1 MQENNGTKK
10 QKVVGKIVGTE
21 KSKALAG
28 EMFDE
33 LWRLVRGP
41 YNSIHVATM
50 GECATLEYLS
60 EQESPVSPT
69 ELSRFFNVSTARITT
84 LINQLERKCYVRRM
98 PVPDDRR
105 TVLIQITEAGQNA
118 AKVRKDVILRY
129 LQELM
134 DELGE
139 KDAREYIRLIR
150 RITAFCGTHPFEP
163 KYSSEESG
171 VCIQQER
178 D

>member
-1 MQENNGTKK
+1 
-10 QKVVGKIVGTE
+10 
-21 KSKALAG
+21 
-28 EMFDE
+28 MFDE

-105 TVLIQITEAGQNA
+105 KVSPATPKNLCGIKRVP
-118 AKVRKDVILRY
+118 AKQSKSVTAMAVTLFPDGIERINGFVF
-129 LQELM
+129 
-134 DELGE
+134 
-139 KDAREYIRLIR
+139 YIRQFRQPNRHRRIRKPTGSVRQQLIR
-150 RITAFCGTHPFEP
+150 SIYRCPFYKFDCP
-163 KYSSEESG
+163 GRWYRHRA
-171 VCIQQER
+171 V
-178 D
+178 

>member
-105 TVLIQITEAGQNA
+105 KVLIQITEAGQNA
-118 AKVRKDVILRY
+118 AKVLHLHAAPAQVDGRGVVKALRRLTEQQGPPA
-129 LQELM
+129 LQQKPLFA
-134 DELGE
+134 L
-139 KDAREYIRLIR
+139 
-150 RITAFCGTHPFEP
+150 GTHPIP
-163 KYSSEESG
+163 S
-171 VCIQQER
+171 
-178 D
+178 